1 MDNATATFNVLL
13 INANKEEHSTENYP
27 CDIRYCY
34 RHPFDENVFII
45 FFQRWIFFRANFIVC
60 LLQFDVHH
68 WDDRIKNAIDENM
81 AHCYGIKRIK
91 LDHYVGYCSPQLHI
105 ILSAM
110 ASHRPFGRNLSN
122 WKNSPFWKDFGNTL
136 PPREQFSAFNF
147 ESKKTNIVV
156 VKIWMSIIGTKVQ
169 VVLKLSIYR
178 SLFFLNSVDSLNLS
192 D

>member
-1 MDNATATFNVLL
+1 MRTKKNIQPKIIHVIFDIVIAIHLMKTF
-13 INANKEEHSTENYP
+13 SS
-27 CDIRYCY
+27 
-34 RHPFDENVFII
+34 F

-110 ASHRPFGRNLSN
+110 ASHRPSGRNLSN

-178 SLFFLNSVDSLNLS
+178 SLFLWIRSIRWTYAIKDHSPENS
-192 D
+192 

>member
-1 MDNATATFNVLL
+1 MDNVTAAFNVLL

-34 RHPFDENVFII
+34 RHPFDGNVFII

-110 ASHRPFGRNLSN
+110 ASHSDGIFRTGKILHFGKISEALYRLEN
-122 WKNSPFWKDFGNTL
+122 NSPHLILNR
-136 PPREQFSAFNF
+136 RELTKF
-147 ESKKTNIVV
+147 E
-156 VKIWMSIIGTKVQ
+156 WA
-169 VVLKLSIYR
+169 
-178 SLFFLNSVDSLNLS
+178 
-192 D
+192 